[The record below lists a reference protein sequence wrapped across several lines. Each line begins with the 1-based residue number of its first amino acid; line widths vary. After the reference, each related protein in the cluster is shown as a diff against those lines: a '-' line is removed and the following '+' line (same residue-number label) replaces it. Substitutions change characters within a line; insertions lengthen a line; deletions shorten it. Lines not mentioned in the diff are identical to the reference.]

1 MYMQWETCFENEAKG
16 NSKMAFYVSLNI
28 SYSLSNP
35 FGSIGQLFFMNF
47 CLNMAT
53 DPGGTAIH
61 VLYICRCEGYDFQA
75 VYSSIGCINQSVWV
89 QNRVSFFTK
98 LTSWLKILS
107 RILSAVRN
115 RDSDGNP
122 CPNLGLTQDCSVPST
137 LVQGSKIQLKQ
148 LWYRLRVH
156 NNVRDG

>member
-61 VLYICRCEGYDFQA
+61 VLYVCRCEGYDFQA

-115 RDSDGNP
+115 QDSDDNP
-122 CPNLGLTQDCSVPST
+122 WYYWLNIIYCLAYVHAWHCSPCNQRPRPATQP
-137 LVQGSKIQLKQ
+137 
-148 LWYRLRVH
+148 
-156 NNVRDG
+156 